1 MPSPSN
7 QRSRPQRTPNK
18 VRRAETR
25 EAVLVAARSLFVR
38 QGYLRTS
45 VDEIAR
51 QAGISKGGIYFHFPD
66 KADIVHELLMNTIEL
81 YRDLLGELRDRSK
94 PPLERL
100 RSYMNWTSNLG
111 AREPEAMLLP
121 ILISLEFLHTGH
133 EIESLTRSHYDAI
146 HRGLQLTIFDG
157 RKAGVFNKRSGA
169 REQAANIILMGD
181 GALLEWLRRSD
192 VLSGTKLA
200 RALQQFILDALLV
213 PDAQQAA
220 VALPAVQTAAPPPA
234 KRR

>member
-1 MPSPSN
+1 MLAPGRRLHRYAINMPSSS
-7 QRSRPQRTPNK
+7 QRTRPQRTPNT

-25 EAVLVAARSLFVR
+25 EAVLVAARALFVR

-51 QAGISKGGIYFHFPD
+51 KAGVSKGGIYFHFPD
-66 KADIVHELLMNTIEL
+66 KADIVHELLMHTVGL
-81 YRDLLGELRDRSK
+81 YREILTVLRERAR
-94 PPLERL
+94 PPLKRL
-100 RSYMNWTSNLG
+100 QDYMIWTSNLG

-146 HRGLQLTIFDG
+146 HRGLRLTILDG

-169 REQAANIILMGD
+169 REQAANVILMGE

-192 VLSGTKLA
+192 VLDGSKLA
-200 RALQQFILDALLV
+200 RALQQFILDAMLT
-213 PDAQQAA
+213 PAAQRQMRAD
-220 VALPAVQTAAPPPA
+220 
-234 KRR
+234 

>member
-1 MPSPSN
+1 MSLPSK
-7 QRSRPQRTPNK
+7 RSRPQRTPNT

-25 EAVLVAARSLFVR
+25 EAVLAAARALFVR

-51 QAGISKGGIYFHFPD
+51 KAGVSKGGIYFHFPD
-66 KADIVHELLMNTIEL
+66 KTDIVHELLMHTVGL
-81 YRDLLGELRDRSK
+81 YREILAVLRERTR
-94 PPLERL
+94 PPLKRL
-100 RSYMNWTSNLG
+100 QDYMVWTSNLG

-121 ILISLEFLHTGH
+121 ILISLEFLHTGQ

-146 HRGLQLTIFDG
+146 HRGLQLTIMDG

-169 REQAANIILMGD
+169 REQAANVILMGE

-192 VLSGTKLA
+192 VLDGSKLA
-200 RALQQFILDALLV
+200 RALQQFILDALLT
-213 PDAQQAA
+213 PAAQRQMRAN
-220 VALPAVQTAAPPPA
+220 
-234 KRR
+234 

>member
-1 MPSPSN
+1 MPRASK
-7 QRSRPQRTPNK
+7 QARPQRTPNT

-25 EAVLVAARSLFVR
+25 EAVLAAARALFVR

-51 QAGISKGGIYFHFPD
+51 KAGVSKGGIYFHFPD
-66 KADIVHELLMNTIEL
+66 KADIVHELLMHTVEL
-81 YRDLLGELRDRSK
+81 YRELLAVLRERTR

-100 RSYMNWTSNLG
+100 QAYMNWTSNLG

-146 HRGLQLTIFDG
+146 HRALQLTILDG

-169 REQAANIILMGD
+169 REQAANIILMGE

-192 VLSGTKLA
+192 VLDGGKLA
-200 RALQQFILDALLV
+200 RALQQFILDALLT
-213 PDAQQAA
+213 PAAQQQMAR
-220 VALPAVQTAAPPPA
+220 T
-234 KRR
+234 R